1 MKTGKDW
8 TLREN
13 EHEGASNRGDNM
25 NIGMESGILGKH
37 QRSVWLKKGEAMR
50 DVAGKAISNKTR
62 KSIS

>member
-13 EHEGASNRGDNM
+13 EHEGAASRGDNM
-25 NIGMESGILGKH
+25 NIGMERILGKY
-37 QRSVWLKKGEAMR
+37 QRSVWLKKGEVMR